1 MRNDIPCE
9 VIEDLLP
16 LYADELTQ
24 EKTNEVMKEHLK
36 GCESCRIKY
45 ENMTGQMGTK
55 DIKEEASRKEIDY
68 LKKIRQK
75 NRNKI
80 VLAAVLTMFLG
91 VSVVLF
97 KFFILGFPVEN
108 YQTVAEASG
117 GRLKISGEI
126 NDENQAFKGY
136 EIKNGTLIIYG
147 TRTSLF
153 NRNRQFTMD
162 YDLKLGDIFVNGE
175 LVKSDGTIISKKAME
190 LFKHKN
196 PYIGGMPKNSALAGI
211 LEIYQNLGSFTNEL
225 QTTTEPYGWTLH
237 FEQEILP
244 ANQLKFD
251 SMMETYAAALL
262 SLIENCG
269 EITWTYG
276 SGGQTITKTYTL
288 QEADKRLGQ
297 DVKSFSASP
306 EQVQKLLDLL
316 NIK

>member
-1 MRNDIPCE
+1 MRNVIPCE

-24 EKTNEVMKEHLK
+24 EKTNETIKEHLE

-45 ENMTGQMGTK
+45 ENMTGQMEMK
-55 DIKEEASRKEIDY
+55 DIKEEVPRKEIDY

-80 VLAAVLTMFLG
+80 VLAAVITMFLG
-91 VSVVLF
+91 ASIVLF
-97 KFFILGFPVEN
+97 KFFIIGFPIEN
-108 YQTVAEASG
+108 YQTVAEVAG

-147 TRTSLF
+147 TRASFL
-153 NRNRQFTMD
+153 NLNRQFTLD

-175 LVKSDGTIISKKAME
+175 LVKADGTIISKKAME

-211 LEIYQNLGSFTNEL
+211 LEIYQNLGNFTNEL

-237 FEQEILP
+237 FKQEVLP
-244 ANQLKFD
+244 ANQLKLD
-251 SMMETYAAALL
+251 SMMESYAAALL

-276 SGGQTITKTYTL
+276 SGGQTVTKTYTR
-288 QEADKRLGQ
+288 QDADKRLGE

-306 EQVQKLLDLL
+306 ERVQELLDLL